1 MRGIRFLGDK
11 RSEVIDYPGEEPG
24 PGYVLLKMRSSGMCG
39 SDLHRYRVPLP
50 KEEKER
56 DPVRPGHE
64 PCGEVAV
71 LGEGVEGIQVGDR
84 ILQHH
89 YEGCGNCRMCREG
102 WSQLCTGMERLTHG
116 YGRHGGHGDYM
127 IARADTCLTLPD
139 EWSYEVG
146 AFLACGAS
154 TAFHG
159 LKKLQL
165 SGLDTIAIFG
175 AGPVGLAGVMFAA
188 EMGARV
194 ISVDISGER
203 LEMAK
208 SAGASEVVD
217 NSDGTAV
224 EQILDLTYGEG
235 ADATLEAIGIH
246 QTRLDAVQSTKI
258 FGRCCF
264 VGEGGDFHVEPS
276 PDIIHR
282 HLTLV
287 GSWTFSTFGLEEAA
301 RFTARRNVPLGL
313 LITGRCGIEDVPAAY
328 EKFEAGAPGKFVINW
343 E

>member
-11 RSEVIDYPGEEPG
+11 RSEVIDYPDEEPG

-39 SDLHRYRVPLP
+39 SDLHRYRVPMP
-50 KEEKER
+50 KEEAER

-71 LGEGVEGIQVGDR
+71 LGEGVEGLQVGDR

-139 EWSYEVG
+139 ELSYEVG

-301 RFTARRNVPLGL
+301 RFTTRRNVPLGA

-343 E
+343 D

>member
-1 MRGIRFLGDK
+1 M
-11 RSEVIDYPGEEPG
+11 
-24 PGYVLLKMRSSGMCG
+24 
-39 SDLHRYRVPLP
+39 
-50 KEEKER
+50 
-56 DPVRPGHE
+56 
-64 PCGEVAV
+64 
-71 LGEGVEGIQVGDR
+71 
-84 ILQHH
+84 QHH
-89 YEGCGNCRMCREG
+89 YEGCGNCRMCKEG

-139 EWSYEVG
+139 ELSYEVG

-208 SAGASEVVD
+208 SAGAWAVVD
-217 NSDGTAV
+217 NSDGSAV
-224 EQILDLTYGEG
+224 DQILDLTYGEG

-246 QTRLDAVQSTKI
+246 ETRLAAVQSTEI

-301 RFTARRNVPLGL
+301 RFTARRNVPLGS
-313 LITGRCGIEDVPAAY
+313 LITGRCGIEDVPTAY
-328 EKFEAGAPGKFVINW
+328 EEFEAGAPGKFVINW
-343 E
+343 D

>member
-1 MRGIRFLGDK
+1 MRGIRFLGDH
-11 RSEVIDYPGEEPG
+11 RSEVIDYPDEEPG

-39 SDLHRYRVPLP
+39 SDLHRYRATLP
-50 KEEKER
+50 PEELER
-56 DPVRPGHE
+56 PPVRPGHE
-64 PCGEVAV
+64 PCGEVAAI
-71 LGEGVEGIQVGDR
+71 GDGVQGLRIGDR
-84 ILQHH
+84 IMQHH
-89 YEGCGNCRMCREG
+89 YEGCRECGFCRTG
-102 WSQLCTGMERLTHG
+102 WSQLCRWSGRMTHG

-127 IARADTCLTLPD
+127 IAHSSTCLTLPD
-139 EWSYEVG
+139 DLSFEVG

-188 EMGARV
+188 AMGARV

-208 SAGASEVVD
+208 SAGAWEVVD
-217 NSDGTAV
+217 NSDGSAV
-224 EQILDLTYGEG
+224 EQIVDLTHGEG
-235 ADATLEAIGIH
+235 ADATLEAIGLH
-246 QTRLDAVQSTKI
+246 ATRLAAVQSTGI

-264 VGEGGDFHVEPS
+264 VGEGGDFQVEPS

-287 GSWTFSTFGLEEAA
+287 GSWTFSTHGLEEAA
-301 RFTARRNVPLGL
+301 TFTSRRDVPLES
-313 LITGRCGIEDVPAAY
+313 LITGRCDIEGVPAAY
-328 EKFEAGAPGKFVINW
+328 RRFEAGAPGKFVINW
-343 E
+343 D

>member
-1 MRGIRFLGDK
+1 MRGIRFLGDH
-11 RSEVIDYPGEEPG
+11 RSEVIDYPDEEPG

-39 SDLHRYRVPLP
+39 SDLHRYRVPFSQ
-50 KEEKER
+50 EELER

-64 PCGEVAV
+64 PCGEVAIV
-71 LGEGVEGIQVGDR
+71 GEGVEDLRVGDR
-84 ILQHH
+84 IMQHH
-89 YEGCGNCRMCREG
+89 YEGCKKCERCRSG
-102 WSQLCTGMERLTHG
+102 WSQLCKWPGRMIHG
-116 YGRHGGHGDYM
+116 GTRHGGHGDYM
-127 IARADTCLTLPD
+127 VAHASTCLTLPD
-139 EWSYEVG
+139 ELSYEVG

-175 AGPVGLAGVMFAA
+175 AGPVGLAGVMFAT

-208 SAGASEVVD
+208 AAGASEVVD
-217 NSDGTAV
+217 NSDGSAV
-224 EQILDLTYGEG
+224 DQILDMTYGEG

-246 QTRLDAVQSTKI
+246 ETRLAAVQSTKI

-264 VGEGGDFHVEPS
+264 VGEGGDFHVAPS

-301 RFTARRNVPLGL
+301 RFTAQRNVPLGS
-313 LITGRCGIEDVPAAY
+313 LITGRCGIEEVPAAY
-328 EKFEAGAPGKFVINW
+328 QRFEAGAPGKFVINW
-343 E
+343 D

>member
-1 MRGIRFLGDK
+1 MRGIRFLGD
-11 RSEVIDYPGEEPG
+11 RRCEVIDYPDEEPD

-50 KEEKER
+50 SEEAAR

-64 PCGEVAV
+64 PCGEVAAI
-71 LGEGVEGIQVGDR
+71 GDGVERLQIGDR
-84 ILQHH
+84 IMQHH
-89 YEGCGNCRMCREG
+89 YEGCGNCRMCNEG

-127 IARADTCLTLPD
+127 IARADTCLPLPD
-139 EWSYEVG
+139 ELSYEVG
-146 AFLACGAS
+146 AYLACGAS

-175 AGPVGLAGVMFAA
+175 AGPVGLAGMMFAA

-194 ISVDISGER
+194 IAVDISGER

-208 SAGASEVVD
+208 AAGAWAVVD
-217 NSDGTAV
+217 NTDGSAV

-246 QTRLDAVQSTKI
+246 ATRLAAVQSTKI

-287 GSWTFSTFGLEEAA
+287 GSWTFSTHGLEEAA
-301 RFTARRNVPLGL
+301 RFTARRNVPLGS
-313 LITGRCGIEDVPAAY
+313 LITGRSGIEDVPAAY
-328 EKFEAGAPGKFVINW
+328 EHFEAGAPGKFVINW
-343 E
+343 D

>member
-11 RSEVIDYPGEEPG
+11 RSEVIDYPDEEPD

-50 KEEKER
+50 KEEAER

-71 LGEGVEGIQVGDR
+71 LGEGVEGLQIGDR

-89 YEGCGNCRMCREG
+89 YEGCGNCRMCRG
-102 WSQLCTGMERLTHG
+102 RLVTALHRNG
-116 YGRHGGHGDYM
+116 ETDSWIWQARRTRRLHDCARGH
-127 IARADTCLTLPD
+127 LPD
-139 EWSYEVG
+139 AARRIELRSRRISRLRGQHSVSRTKEVA
-146 AFLACGAS
+146 AFRTRHDRDIRCRACR
-154 TAFHG
+154 
-159 LKKLQL
+159 
-165 SGLDTIAIFG
+165 
-175 AGPVGLAGVMFAA
+175 LAGVMFAA

-264 VGEGGDFHVEPS
+264 RG
-276 PDIIHR
+276 
-282 HLTLV
+282 
-287 GSWTFSTFGLEEAA
+287 
-301 RFTARRNVPLGL
+301 RR
-313 LITGRCGIEDVPAAY
+313 
-328 EKFEAGAPGKFVINW
+328 W
-343 E
+343 

>member
-11 RSEVIDYPGEEPG
+11 RSEVIDYPDEEPD

-50 KEEKER
+50 KEEVER

-71 LGEGVEGIQVGDR
+71 LGEGVEGLQIGDR

-139 EWSYEVG
+139 ELSYEVG

-224 EQILDLTYGEG
+224 EQILDLTYSEG
-235 ADATLEAIGIH
+235 ADASLEAIGIH

-301 RFTARRNVPLGL
+301 RYTARRNVPLES
-313 LITGRCGIEDVPAAY
+313 LITGRCVIEDVPAAY
-328 EKFEAGAPGKFVINW
+328 EEFEAGAPGKFVINW
-343 E
+343 D

>member
-11 RSEVIDYPGEEPG
+11 RSEVIDYPDEEPD

-50 KEEKER
+50 KEEVER

-71 LGEGVEGIQVGDR
+71 LGEGVEGLQIGDR

-139 EWSYEVG
+139 ELSYEVG

-224 EQILDLTYGEG
+224 EQILDLTYSEG
-235 ADATLEAIGIH
+235 ADASLEAIGIH

-301 RFTARRNVPLGL
+301 RYTARRNVPLES

-328 EKFEAGAPGKFVINW
+328 EEFEAGAPGKFVINW
-343 E
+343 D

>member
-1 MRGIRFLGDK
+1 MRGIRFLGDH
-11 RSEVIDYPGEEPG
+11 RSEVIYYPDEEPG

-39 SDLHRYRVPLP
+39 SDLHRYRVPFSQ
-50 KEEKER
+50 EELER

-64 PCGEVAV
+64 PCGEVAIV
-71 LGEGVEGIQVGDR
+71 GEGVEDLRVGDR
-84 ILQHH
+84 IMQHH
-89 YEGCGNCRMCREG
+89 YEGCKKCDHCRKG
-102 WSQLCTGMERLTHG
+102 WSQLCKWPGRMIHG
-116 YGRHGGHGDYM
+116 GTRHGGHGDYM
-127 IARADTCLTLPD
+127 IAHASTCLTLPN
-139 EWSYEVG
+139 ELSYEVG

-208 SAGASEVVD
+208 GAGAWEVVD
-217 NSDGTAV
+217 NSDGSAV
-224 EQILDLTYGEG
+224 DQILDMTYGEG

-246 QTRLDAVQSTKI
+246 ETRLAAVQSTKI

-264 VGEGGDFHVEPS
+264 VGEGGDFHVAPS

-301 RFTARRNVPLGL
+301 RFTARRNVPLGS
-313 LITGRCGIEDVPAAY
+313 LITGRCDIEEVPAAY
-328 EKFEAGAPGKFVINW
+328 QRFEAGAPGKFVINW
-343 E
+343 D

>member
-1 MRGIRFLGDK
+1 MRGIRFLGD
-11 RSEVIDYPGEEPG
+11 RQCEVIDYPDEEPG

-50 KEEKER
+50 PEEAER
-56 DPVRPGHE
+56 KPMRPGHE
-64 PCGEVAV
+64 PCGEVATI
-71 LGEGVEGIQVGDR
+71 GDGVEGLQIGDR
-84 ILQHH
+84 IMQHH
-89 YEGCGNCRMCREG
+89 YEGCGNCRMCNEG

-116 YGRHGGHGDYM
+116 YTRHGGHGDYM
-127 IARADTCLTLPD
+127 IARADTCLPLPD
-139 EWSYEVG
+139 ELSYEAG
-146 AFLACGAS
+146 AYLACGAS

-194 ISVDISGER
+194 IAVDISGER

-208 SAGASEVVD
+208 AAGAWDVVD
-217 NSDGTAV
+217 NTDGSAV

-246 QTRLDAVQSTKI
+246 PTRLAAVQSTKI

-264 VGEGGDFHVEPS
+264 VGEGGDFYVEPS

-287 GSWTFSTFGLEEAA
+287 GSWTFSTHGLEEAA
-301 RFTARRNVPLGL
+301 RFTARRNVPLDS
-313 LITGRCGIEDVPAAY
+313 LITGRCGIENVPAAY
-328 EKFEAGAPGKFVINW
+328 EHFEAGAPGKFVINW
-343 E
+343 D

>member
-1 MRGIRFLGDK
+1 M
-11 RSEVIDYPGEEPG
+11 
-24 PGYVLLKMRSSGMCG
+24 
-39 SDLHRYRVPLP
+39 
-50 KEEKER
+50 
-56 DPVRPGHE
+56 
-64 PCGEVAV
+64 
-71 LGEGVEGIQVGDR
+71 
-84 ILQHH
+84 
-89 YEGCGNCRMCREG
+89 
-102 WSQLCTGMERLTHG
+102 THG

-127 IARADTCLTLPD
+127 IAHSSTCLTLPD
-139 EWSYEVG
+139 DLSFEVG

-188 EMGARV
+188 AMGARV

-208 SAGASEVVD
+208 SAGAWEIVD
-217 NSDGTAV
+217 NSDGSAV
-224 EQILDLTYGEG
+224 EQIVDLTHGEG
-235 ADATLEAIGIH
+235 ADATLEAIGLH
-246 QTRLDAVQSTKI
+246 ATRLAAVQSTRI

-287 GSWTFSTFGLEEAA
+287 GSWTFSTHGLEEAA
-301 RFTARRNVPLGL
+301 MFTARRGVPLGS
-313 LITGRCGIEDVPAAY
+313 LITGRCDIEEVPSAY
-328 EKFEAGAPGKFVINW
+328 QRFEAGAPGKFVINW
-343 E
+343 D

>member
-1 MRGIRFLGDK
+1 MRGIKFLGDN
-11 RSEVIDYPGEEPG
+11 RSEVIDYPDEEPG

-50 KEEKER
+50 KEESDRE
-56 DPVRPGHE
+56 PVRPGHE
-64 PCGEVAV
+64 PCGQVEV
-71 LGEGVEGIQVGDR
+71 LGGGVDGLQVGDR

-89 YEGCGNCRMCREG
+89 YEGCGNCRMCKEG

-139 EWSYEVG
+139 ELSYEVG

-208 SAGASEVVD
+208 SAGAWAVVD
-217 NSDGTAV
+217 NSDGSAV
-224 EQILDLTYGEG
+224 DQILDLTYGEG

-246 QTRLDAVQSTKI
+246 ETRLAAVQSTKI

-287 GSWTFSTFGLEEAA
+287 GSWTFSTHGLEEAA
-301 RFTARRNVPLGL
+301 RFTARRNVPLEA
-313 LITGRCGIEDVPAAY
+313 LITGRCGIEDAPAAY
-328 EKFEAGAPGKFVINW
+328 QTFAAGAPGKFVINW
-343 E
+343 D

>member
-1 MRGIRFLGDK
+1 MFLRVATASYLRGEAMRGIRFLGDK
-11 RSEVIDYPGEEPG
+11 RSEVIDYPDEEPD

-50 KEEKER
+50 KEEVER

-71 LGEGVEGIQVGDR
+71 LGEGVEGLQIGDR

-139 EWSYEVG
+139 ELSYEVG

-224 EQILDLTYGEG
+224 EQILDLTYSEG
-235 ADATLEAIGIH
+235 ADASLEAIGIH

-301 RFTARRNVPLGL
+301 RYTARRNVPLES
-313 LITGRCGIEDVPAAY
+313 LITGRCVIE
-328 EKFEAGAPGKFVINW
+328 
-343 E
+343 

>member
-11 RSEVIDYPGEEPG
+11 RCEVIDYPDEEPV

-50 KEEKER
+50 AEEAER

-64 PCGEVAV
+64 PCGEVAA
-71 LGEGVEGIQVGDR
+71 LGEGVKGLQIGDR
-84 ILQHH
+84 IMQHH
-89 YEGCGNCRMCREG
+89 YEGCNECRFCREG
-102 WSQLCTGMERLTHG
+102 WSQLCSGTGRQTHG
-116 YGRHGGHGDYM
+116 YQIHGGHGDYM
-127 IARADTCLTLPD
+127 IAHASTCLTLPD
-139 EWSYEVG
+139 ELSYEEG
-146 AFLACGAS
+146 AYLACGAS

-159 LKKLQL
+159 LKKLNL

-175 AGPVGLAGVMFAA
+175 AGPVGLAGIMFAA

-194 ISVDISGER
+194 IAVDISGER
-203 LEMAK
+203 LEMSK
-208 SAGASEVVD
+208 SAGAWAVVD
-217 NSDGTAV
+217 NSDGSAV
-224 EQILDLTYGEG
+224 EQILDLTHGEG

-246 QTRLDAVQSTKI
+246 ATRLAAVQSTKI

-287 GSWTFSTFGLEEAA
+287 GSWTFSTHGLEEAA
-301 RFTARRNVPLGL
+301 RFTARRNVPLGS
-313 LITGRCGIEDVPAAY
+313 LITGRSGIEDVPAAY

-343 E
+343 D